1 MTSQALVRSRD
12 RELEIEGDYLCQSPH
27 PVDTSSREAILRKPP
42 QTLPSSG
49 DQVFKCLSPQGI
61 LLTQTA
67 LYSRIVVLILGV
79 DHDTEV
85 TCQIACNSSM
95 YIMIHNSTR
104 ITAVK

>member
-42 QTLPSSG
+42 QTLPSS
-49 DQVFKCLSPQGI
+49 VFKCLSPQGI

-85 TCQIACNSSM
+85 TCQIACNSSV